1 MVKKLHRKYKCVIYV
16 VVQFYPLF
24 WGMVMYDND
33 FEAKEIKF
41 KPKININHNN
51 RDQTE
56 IVTQRME

>member
-1 MVKKLHRKYKCVIYV
+1 
-16 VVQFYPLF
+16 
-24 WGMVMYDND
+24 MVMYDND
-33 FEAKEIKF
+33 FETKEITF